1 MATSGTY
8 NFSMDI
14 DEVIEEALEM
24 IGGEAT
30 LGDEPRSARRSINL
44 LLQDWQNR
52 GIQLWTINTT
62 AVTVTT
68 SVTTYSLDGHN
79 IDVLEAVINR
89 ADGDNATDLQLNRIS
104 MEEYLKIPRK
114 SQVGRPSQYAVRRE
128 RDNVVVHVWPL
139 PDNSNDKLK
148 FETVKYFQDVTRSSQ
163 TADISRRF
171 YPCLTAGTAYFMSMK
186 RPNVDAGRIQMI
198 KAEYEERLMRAQEED
213 RERASMFITPHF
225 GYR

>member
-8 NFSMDI
+8 SFSMDI
-14 DEVIEEALEM
+14 DEVIQEAMEM
-24 IGGEAT
+24 IGGEVT
-30 LGDEPRSARRSINL
+30 LGEEPRSARRSINL

-68 SVTTYSLDGHN
+68 SVTAYSLDSHN
-79 IDVLEAVINR
+79 IDVIEAVVNR
-89 ADGDNATDLQLNRIS
+89 DNIDLQLERIS

-114 SQVGRPSQYAVRRE
+114 GQTGRPTQYAVRRE
-128 RDNVVVHVWPL
+128 RDNPEVYLWPI
-139 PDNSNDKLK
+139 PENSTDKIK
-148 FETVKYFQDVTRSSQ
+148 FETVKYFQDVSRSSQ

-186 RPNVDAGRIQMI
+186 RPGVDMNRIQML
-198 KAEYEERLMRAQEED
+198 KSEYEERLVRAQEED
-213 RERASMFITPHF
+213 KERASLYLKPRL
-225 GYR
+225 GYV

>member
-8 NFSMDI
+8 SFSMDI

-30 LGDEPRSARRSINL
+30 LGNEPKSARRSINL

-52 GIQLWTINTT
+52 GIQLWTIGTT

-68 SVTTYSLDGHN
+68 SVTSYSLGDEN
-79 IDVLEAVINR
+79 IDVLEAMINR

-114 SQVGRPSQYAVRRE
+114 SQTGRPSQYAVRRE
-128 RDNVVVHVWPL
+128 RDNVVVHLWPL

-148 FETVKYFQDVTRSSQ
+148 LELVRYFQDVSRSSQ

-171 YPCLTAGTAYFMSMK
+171 YPCLTAGAAYFMSMK
-186 RPNVDAGRIQMI
+186 RPGVDAGRIQMI
-198 KAEYEERLMRAQEED
+198 KQEYEERLSRAQEED
-213 RERASMFITPHF
+213 KERASLLIRPRLK
-225 GYR
+225 Y